1 MTNAK
6 KVFTVAIATLPV
18 TIQLAR
24 TTVLANQAYMEMEET
39 VVKVTMHFSLIGI
52 ALVEA
57 SFIYKRISNIESL
70 SDVVG
75 IGFTDSELNK
85 NSV

>member
-1 MTNAK
+1 
-6 KVFTVAIATLPV
+6 
-18 TIQLAR
+18 
-24 TTVLANQAYMEMEET
+24 MEMEET